1 MRCERLRSVVVWE
14 GTQEKRICG
23 FVYTITASIVVLL
36 VVVVVFA
43 LALFAPSLH
52 GVFVMSFSAVTH
64 GVSGVPLPQLG
75 IPSMKF
81 ILIDEYSPAEY
92 VSFCLMT

>member
-1 MRCERLRSVVVWE
+1 MRCERLRCGAVRE
-14 GTQEKRICG
+14 GGQERICG
-23 FVYTITASIVVLL
+23 YAYTIIASIVVLL

-64 GVSGVPLPQLG
+64 EFSGVPLPQLG
-75 IPSMKF
+75 IPSMNF
-81 ILIDEYSPAEY
+81 ILIDKSSPAEY
-92 VSFCLMT
+92 VS